1 MIIDLVPL
9 VFNLSTS
16 KQHPKLCM
24 LWKIGPSIF
33 NHKTGWHN
41 KRTRTSTPRDPD
53 LRTYN
58 FEVFG
63 VQGFINNANISF
75 ENRTALFP
83 SLTTHFVLI
92 VIRPPSSPW
101 ILTCCPQNCAC
112 RTCYRKY
119 FHHNYFIRLV
129 VLELKVLTYLGMRS
143 NPRTNP

>member
-1 MIIDLVPL
+1 
-9 VFNLSTS
+9 
-16 KQHPKLCM
+16 M

-75 ENRTALFP
+75 ENLSITYDAFCADRYQA
-83 SLTTHFVLI
+83 SI
-92 VIRPPSSPW
+92 VTLNFDLLSSK
-101 ILTCCPQNCAC
+101 LCVS
-112 RTCYRKY
+112 
-119 FHHNYFIRLV
+119 HML
-129 VLELKVLTYLGMRS
+129 
-143 NPRTNP
+143 